1 MSQEDTKAIARELK
15 LHAVILGGFVAVMWI
30 AELLDQFFLGGQL
43 NTLGIYPRQPETLRG
58 ILFMP
63 FLHGNFTH
71 LLSNT
76 VPFLIL
82 GWLVLVRGIRDFFL
96 VTAAAM
102 LLGGMGV
109 WLFGAPG
116 IHIGASGVVFGYLGF
131 LLLRGLF
138 ERSFQAIAL
147 SLLVG
152 FFYGGLVGGI
162 FPGQPGISWEGHLF
176 GFLGGILAAK
186 YVSRKPDR
194 G

>member
-15 LHAVILGGFVAVMWI
+15 LHAVILGGFVAVMWVEEI
-30 AELLDQFFLGGQL
+30 LDQFVFGGQL
-43 NTLGIYPRQPETLRG
+43 NAFGIYPREPDTLRG

-71 LLSNT
+71 LISNT

-82 GWLVLVRGIRDFFL
+82 GWLVMVRGIRDFFI

-102 LLGGMGV
+102 LLGGVGV

-138 ERSFQAIAL
+138 ERSFQSIAL
-147 SLLVG
+147 SLMVG

-162 FPGQPGISWEGHLF
+162 LPGQPGISWEGHLF

-186 YVSRKPDR
+186 YISRRPH
-194 G
+194 